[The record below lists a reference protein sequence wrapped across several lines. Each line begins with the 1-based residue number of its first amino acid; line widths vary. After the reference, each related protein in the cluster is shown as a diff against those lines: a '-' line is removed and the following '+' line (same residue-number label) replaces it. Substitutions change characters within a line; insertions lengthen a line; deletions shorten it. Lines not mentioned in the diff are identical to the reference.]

1 MKDKVRKI
9 QESVKAFENVLK
21 KISRC
26 NKKEQKKLQKEGR
39 DIETRR

>member
-1 MKDKVRKI
+1 MIDKVRKI
-9 QESVKAFENVLK
+9 QESVKGFENALK

-26 NKKEQKKLQKEGR
+26 NKKKQKKLQKEGR